1 MPQFAFFR
9 RALFLGAA
17 LCLLAGCG
25 ASPAASPAQGAVS
38 SAPASSAA
46 VSEAASEEASS
57 PAGAEGSLFPEGEYR
72 AMWISYLE
80 WQNVDFSSQESFGR
94 DVEAMLDN
102 CANLGMNVV
111 LAQVRPFGDALYP
124 SELFPFSHLCTGTQG
139 QDPGYDPLALLVELA
154 HDKGLEIEAW
164 INPYRL
170 QLSETMPSALADS
183 NLANTHPEWV
193 KQANGG
199 LYLNPASED
208 VRAYIT
214 AGVLELLENY
224 SLDGIHLDDYF
235 YPTTDPAFDEAEYAA
250 SGTTLSLEDW
260 RRQNVNELVR
270 ALYAAAHQGDEP
282 VRFGISP
289 QGNNDNN
296 YNGQYSDVG
305 LWLSQPGYVD
315 YVAPQ
320 LYWGNGHLLS
330 SGSDRFAFENI
341 SAEWLALDRAPE
353 IRLFF
358 GLGAYRIGEGDG
370 CEADLAFWQSGSAL
384 AQQASLAREEG
395 ADGFA
400 LYRYD
405 SLFASSWADLAAS
418 EASALAQ
425 LP

>member
-1 MPQFAFFR
+1 MPRFSFFR
-9 RALFLGAA
+9 RALSLGAA

-25 ASPAASPAQGAVS
+25 ASPSSSPAQGSLSPAPSPTASSQAVS
-38 SAPASSAA
+38 GA
-46 VSEAASEEASS
+46 ET
-57 PAGAEGSLFPEGEYR
+57 PAGGEISLFPEGEYR

-80 WQNVDFSSQESFGR
+80 WQNVDFSCEESFAQ
-94 DVEAMLDN
+94 DVQTMLDN
-102 CANLGMNVV
+102 CVSLGMNVV

-154 HDKGLEIEAW
+154 HEKGLEIEAW

-170 QLSETMPSALADS
+170 QLSESMPAALADS

-224 SLDGIHLDDYF
+224 PLDGIHLDDYF
-235 YPTTDPAFDEAEYAA
+235 YPTTDPAFDAEEYAA
-250 SGTTLSLEDW
+250 SGTSLSLEDW

-270 ALYAAAHQGDEP
+270 ALYAAAHQADRP

-315 YVAPQ
+315 YVIPQ

-341 SAEWLALDRAPE
+341 SAEWLALERAPE
-353 IRLFF
+353 IRLMF

-384 AQQASLAREEG
+384 AQQAQLAREEG

-405 SLFASSWADLAAS
+405 SLFASSQAELAAS
-418 EASALAQ
+418 EVSALAG
-425 LP
+425 LS